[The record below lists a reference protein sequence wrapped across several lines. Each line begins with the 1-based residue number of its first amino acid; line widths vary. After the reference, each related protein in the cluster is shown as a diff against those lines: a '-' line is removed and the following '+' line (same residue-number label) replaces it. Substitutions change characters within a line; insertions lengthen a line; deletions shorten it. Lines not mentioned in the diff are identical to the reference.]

1 MTTEE
6 RLQKINAFA
15 QARDDA
21 KARAEND
28 FMQKCKEMKREIKKL
43 APRIKELVSVAQ
55 ALWEKKIPLGRR
67 TTDWAGYKDEFLSE
81 GIHHK
86 LGFIDAEING
96 IPVYVGEVGGGACGG
111 DFIVSVAGEN
121 ILTSKYDREHIPDAV
136 FSKDWAGKAEG
147 FLAGFDEFEKRFY
160 EYVDTL

>member
-28 FMQKCKEMKREIKKL
+28 FMQRCKKVEKELKKL

-55 ALWEKKIPLGRR
+55 ALWEKKIPLGKR

-81 GIHHK
+81 AIHHRI
-86 LGFIDAEING
+86 GFIDASFYSC
-96 IPVYVGEVGGGACGG
+96 PDYVGIVGGGWCGG
-111 DFIVSVAGEN
+111 DFILDTNGEN
-121 ILTSKYDREHIPDAV
+121 VMFSKYRRENTPDAV
-136 FSKDWAGKAEG
+136 FSKPWLDKAET
-147 FLAGFDEFEKRFY
+147 FLKLFDEFENKFY
-160 EYVDTL
+160 EYVENL